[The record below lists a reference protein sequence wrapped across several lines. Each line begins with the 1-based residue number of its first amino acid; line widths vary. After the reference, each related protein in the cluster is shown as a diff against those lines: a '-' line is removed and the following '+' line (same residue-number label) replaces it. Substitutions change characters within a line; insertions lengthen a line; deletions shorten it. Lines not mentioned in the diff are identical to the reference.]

1 MEIKIELLEQRRE
14 TMILKLII
22 GALMIGG
29 IYGVL
34 GMGYCLVYKS
44 TGLMNL
50 AQGDFMMFGAYVG
63 LTFYKYVGLPFPIAI
78 LLTFCVMFLIGY
90 FIQRFMIIK
99 LIKRGATFAYVILCT
114 AACSMVLQNGAMI
127 GWGPVMLSFPNI
139 FKTTSINLGVTAVAP
154 ENLLVLGVAVVCS
167 FGLYAFLNKT
177 SFGTAIR
184 AAAMDEDAA
193 YSVGIDVMSTKGIAW
208 GLSAGLAGVIGASI
222 GPIYGVYTTMGG
234 LIGQKAFAGAV
245 AGGYG
250 NVYGALVG
258 GMLFG
263 FLESFVSAGLTA
275 TYKDAIIFGVLIIL
289 LTVKPNGIFKENVIE
304 L

>member
-1 MEIKIELLEQRRE
+1 MLSV
-14 TMILKLII
+14 ILKLII

-50 AQGDFMMFGAYVG
+50 AQGDFMMFGAFVG
-63 LTFYKYVGLPFPIAI
+63 LTFYKYAGLPFIVSI
-78 LLTFCVMFLIGY
+78 LLTFAVMFCIGY
-90 FIQRFMIIK
+90 FIQRFLIIK

-114 AACSMVLQNGAMI
+114 AACSMVLQNGAMLT
-127 GWGPVMLSFPNI
+127 WGPIMLSFPNI
-139 FKTTSINLGVTAVAP
+139 FSTTTVNLGVVAVAP
-154 ENLLVLGVAVVCS
+154 ESLLVLAVAVICS
-167 FGLYAFLNKT
+167 IGLYIFLNKT
-177 SFGTAIR
+177 AFGTAIR

-193 YSVGIDVMSTKGIAW
+193 YSVGIDVLSTRGIAW
-208 GLSAGLAGVIGASI
+208 GMSAGLAGVIGASI
-222 GPIYGVYTTMGG
+222 GPIYGVYTTMGA

-250 NVYGALVG
+250 NVFGALVG
-258 GMLFG
+258 GMLVG
-263 FLESFVSAGLTA
+263 FLEAFVSAYLTA
-275 TYKDAIIFGVLIIL
+275 TYKDAIIFAVLIIL
-289 LTVKPNGIFKENVIE
+289 LTFNPNGIFKEKVIE